1 LFQFGNEPRSICV
14 GFLAIS
20 VRFVYPPA
28 TGRTLMMKTRH
39 STQTFLAD
47 AIRVFEAVLCPASAG
62 PATGGAGD
70 VEALAERC
78 VR

>member
-1 LFQFGNEPRSICV
+1 LQFGNEARSICV

-47 AIRVFEAVLCPASAG
+47 ATSVFEAVLCPAPVKASGRDGNVA
-62 PATGGAGD
+62 
-70 VEALAERC
+70 ALAERC